1 MKYFLVQTYYE
12 RIGMVF
18 DFLLNKISLYF
29 DDVLLRTTIEIKSD
43 KICIVENKGLMGH
56 LGI

>member
-18 DFLLNKISLYF
+18 DFLLNEISLYF

-43 KICIVENKGLMGH
+43 KICIVENKGLMAH

>member
-12 RIGMVF
+12 RIETILY
-18 DFLLNKISLYF
+18 FLLSEISLYF
-29 DDVLLRTTIEIKSD
+29 DDILSRTTIEIKSD

>member
-1 MKYFLVQTYYE
+1 MKYLLVQTYYE
-12 RIGMVF
+12 RIETIL
-18 DFLLNKISLYF
+18 DFLLSEISLYF
-29 DDVLLRTTIEIKSD
+29 DDILLRTTIEIKSD